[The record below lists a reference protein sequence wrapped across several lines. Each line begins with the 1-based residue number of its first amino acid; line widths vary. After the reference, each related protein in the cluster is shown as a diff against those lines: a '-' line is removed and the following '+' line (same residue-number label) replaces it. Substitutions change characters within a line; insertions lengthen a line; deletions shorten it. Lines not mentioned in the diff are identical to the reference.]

1 MGLCP
6 LWGSPVYLHRPLQEF
21 NVSTYIY
28 LSYWYIRSVI
38 YSSFTIF
45 IAYIK
50 YIYIHIYN
58 SVKCVTNIIRTITS
72 WTVEILRQ
80 TSMTRRRKQ
89 PRPSLLECSLVLAG
103 VPCYIDMYI
112 IYVRDI
118 YIYTYIYMCVCVCVC
133 VSIDIACNY
142 TVSNC
147 IILLLYT
154 IKDR

>member
-1 MGLCP
+1 
-6 LWGSPVYLHRPLQEF
+6 
-21 NVSTYIY
+21 
-28 LSYWYIRSVI
+28 
-38 YSSFTIF
+38 
-45 IAYIK
+45 
-50 YIYIHIYN
+50 
-58 SVKCVTNIIRTITS
+58 
-72 WTVEILRQ
+72 
-80 TSMTRRRKQ
+80 MTRRRKQ

-118 YIYTYIYMCVCVCVC
+118 YIYIYIYVCVCVCVC